1 MSYLKSRLF
10 LNYALSYLLILL
22 VPLLLFAGAI
32 SQSATGNLQRE
43 VERAHYNQLA
53 QARHSVDSRMGELS
67 MIATRIAYDTRLT
80 DYRTHDP
87 YSSSEAIQAL
97 DQYLATSAMIGEL
110 FLYFHGDDRIFSS
123 KGMSGLDVFHERYAF
138 HNWPPGTV
146 EKDLDQAKFPAMR
159 PADLVQRT
167 AGLQQSMLAYM
178 VPITPNSPNPHATV
192 LYLIEESQV
201 GDLIASILGS
211 YQGSTYVF
219 DDKGQ
224 VLTATRRG
232 ESLGQEDIRRLFRQP
247 EGTHSLELN
256 DTEHSVVSV
265 KSEQNGW
272 TYVTAVPSRQFFSG
286 VVELRNILVLLLGA
300 VAAGGA
306 GLALLMARRHYGPIS
321 DLAAYASSSA
331 RQPGAAK
338 AADELSRI
346 RSVLQYSS
354 RMADLQEPYAR
365 NHFLLMLLKYGGSGS
380 VSSELLQALQLG
392 FEQDRYAVLVA
403 GWEEEE
409 RPEAGSV
416 YGRLHR
422 LGIPE
427 AEAAVYG
434 VELPEPRRMAFIV
447 GMRGEDDGV
456 AGASAPDGAR
466 SEGDGATDRLG
477 GVLEKLQACLADAG
491 AIRATIGAGR
501 LYEGSGSLS
510 QSYIEALSAFES
522 AQAAGAGTAR
532 RFDAI
537 RELREE
543 ASWLPAGPLLKLAQ
557 ALKQGSY
564 EVAAATIA
572 ECVAAI
578 RASGASAPLLRA
590 MGYEVQG
597 TMLRAAPELG
607 PLARELPPPAAFR
620 SPDALE
626 QALLGLAALICT
638 QADSRSLTEERSL
651 MDRALQHIHERYA
664 DHSLSLEAVADEHG
678 ISPSHFSRSFKE
690 KTGLNFTAYV
700 WQLRIDE
707 VKRQLDA
714 TSDPLKDIIQRVGY
728 LDTPNFIRK
737 FKKETGMTPGQY
749 RKRGEPGGGS
759 GAE

>member
-43 VERAHYNQLA
+43 VERAHYNQLV
-53 QARHSVDSRMGELS
+53 QARHTVDSRMRELS

-80 DYRTHDP
+80 NYRTHDP
-87 YSSSEAIQAL
+87 YYGSEAIQAL
-97 DQYLATSAMIGEL
+97 DQYMATSAMIGEL

-123 KGMSGLDVFHERYAF
+123 KGMSGMDVFHERYAF
-138 HNWPPGTV
+138 HNWPSRTV
-146 EKDLDQAKFPAMR
+146 ETDLDEAKFPAMR

-178 VPITPNSPNPHATV
+178 VPITPGSPNPHATV
-192 LYLIEESQV
+192 LYLIEESQL
-201 GDLIASILGS
+201 GGLIASILGS
-211 YQGSTYVF
+211 YQGSTFVF

-232 ESLGQEDIRRLFRQP
+232 ESLGPDDIRRLFRQP

-256 DTEHSVVSV
+256 GTKHSVVSV

-272 TYVTAVPSRQFFSG
+272 TYVTAVPSSQFFSS

-306 GLALLMARRHYGPIS
+306 GLALIMARRHYGPIS

-338 AADELSRI
+338 AADELGRI
-346 RSVLQYSS
+346 RSVLQYST

-365 NHFLLMLLKYGGSGS
+365 NHFLLMLLKHGGSGS
-380 VSSELLQALQLG
+380 VAPELLQALQLG
-392 FEQDRYAVLVA
+392 FDRERYAVLVA
-403 GWEEEE
+403 GWEEEQ
-409 RPEAGSV
+409 PEAGSV
-416 YGRLHR
+416 YGRLR
-422 LGIPE
+422 SLSIPE
-427 AEAAVYG
+427 ADAAVYG

-447 GMRGEDDGV
+447 GMKG
-456 AGASAPDGAR
+456 PDGER
-466 SEGDGATDRLG
+466 SDPLG
-477 GVLEKLQACLADAG
+477 IVLGKLRPLLEDAG
-491 AIRATIGAGR
+491 AIRPTIGAGR
-501 LYEGSGSLS
+501 LYEGPGPLS

-522 AQAAGAGTAR
+522 AQAAGAGTAQ
-532 RFDAI
+532 RFDLI
-537 RELREE
+537 PELREE

-578 RASGASAPLLRA
+578 RASVASAPLLRA

-597 TMLRAAPELG
+597 TMLRSAPELG
-607 PLARELPPPAAFR
+607 PLARQLPPPSAFR

-626 QALLGLAALICT
+626 QALLGLAAQICS
-638 QADSRSLTEERSL
+638 QAESRSLTEERSL
-651 MDRALQHIHERYA
+651 MDRAVQHIHERYA
-664 DHSLSLEAVADEHG
+664 DHSLSLESVADEHG

-714 TSDPLKDIIQRVGY
+714 TADPLKDIIQRVGY

-749 RKRGEPGGGS
+749 RKRGEPGGGA